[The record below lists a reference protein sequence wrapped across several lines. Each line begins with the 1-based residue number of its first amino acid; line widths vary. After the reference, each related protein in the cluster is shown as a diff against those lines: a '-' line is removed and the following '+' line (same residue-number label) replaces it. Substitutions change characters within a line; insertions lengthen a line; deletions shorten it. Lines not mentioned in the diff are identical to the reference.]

1 MLSQF
6 RSSLRSDRVLLLG
19 LTLVVAFCSIVYELI
34 YSEMLRV
41 LFGGTVLRYSITIGL
56 YLFSLG
62 IGAFLY
68 NYVGEAE
75 TNFFRIEVL
84 LAVVGPLG
92 LLVMILLNSV
102 PDVRFPAKDT
112 AVLVASH
119 LPIIAVG
126 VLSGLEIPFLS
137 SMVTSERS
145 AFSEVLGVDYFGS
158 LVGTVVYALFLYP
171 SMGLITAIVVLGLL
185 NAVAALSFA
194 VRFTESSKALLLVG
208 LLLTGTYAGVLAN
221 EQQVEDSLTDF
232 YVEGA
237 IESEYPPGTAS
248 VDVTERHTTKYQDA
262 VLYERQLTDL
272 PGSDTCLR
280 LDMAVQLCDRWV
292 DSYHEGL
299 VDVPMSQFE
308 NGSETRVLLIGGG
321 DWIAVDHLREYGVTV
336 DHVDIDGEFM
346 NYTRDHAFFEQYHND
361 AYEYDR
367 LTTHVA
373 DARTYLRSTDRQ
385 YDLILLDL
393 PGARSDDALPL
404 YSTEFYTQ
412 LRQHVTDDGMV
423 ATWVYSRHKFTN
435 HHMAYVN
442 TVREAGFRGYADYN
456 TYDDLDRDGQLER
469 GEQFYLLSPSP
480 SEKLTLETARNAR
493 TDRVQS
499 AYERREWRAID
510 RYRGVEPN
518 SIFDPNY
525 DIVIGYV

>member
-1 MLSQF
+1 MPSQF
-6 RSSLRSDRVLLLG
+6 GSSLRSERALLLG
-19 LTLVVAFCSIVYELI
+19 LTLIVAFCSIVYELI

-62 IGAFLY
+62 VGAFLY
-68 NYVGEAE
+68 NYVDEDE
-75 TNFFRIEVL
+75 TNFFRIEVA

-92 LLVMILLNSV
+92 LLVMILLNSY
-102 PDVRFPAKDT
+102 PDVRFPAKYT
-112 AVLVASH
+112 VVLVVSH
-119 LPIIAVG
+119 LPILAVG

-171 SMGLITAIVVLGLL
+171 SMGLVTAIFVLGLL
-185 NAVAALSFA
+185 NAVAALAFS

-208 LLLTGTYAGVLAN
+208 LLVTGAYVGVLAN
-221 EQQVEDSLTDF
+221 EQQVEDSLTEL
-232 YVEGA
+232 YVEGS

-248 VDVTERHTTKYQDA
+248 VDVTERYTTKYQDA
-262 VLYERQLTDL
+262 VLYERRLEDL

-292 DSYHEGL
+292 EAYHEGL

-308 NGSETRVLLIGGG
+308 NGSDTRVLLVGGG

-346 NYTRDHAFFEQYHND
+346 NYTKDHPYFEQYHHD

-367 LTTHVA
+367 LNTHVA
-373 DARTYLRSTDRQ
+373 DASTYLRSTDRR

-393 PGARSDDALPL
+393 PGARSDDMLPL
-404 YSTEFYTQ
+404 YSVEFYTQ
-412 LRQHVTDDGMV
+412 LRKHVAEDGMV
-423 ATWVYSRHKFTN
+423 ATWVYSRHAFAN

-442 TVREAGFRGYADYN
+442 TVQAAGFRGYADYSA
-456 TYDDLDRDGQLER
+456 YEDLDRDGDLER
-469 GEQFYLLSPSP
+469 GERFYLLSPSP
-480 SEKLTLETARNAR
+480 NRNLTLETARSVR
-493 TDRVQS
+493 SERVRS
-499 AYERREWRAID
+499 AYASREWLAID

-518 SIFDPNY
+518 SVFDPNY
-525 DIVIGYV
+525 DIIIS